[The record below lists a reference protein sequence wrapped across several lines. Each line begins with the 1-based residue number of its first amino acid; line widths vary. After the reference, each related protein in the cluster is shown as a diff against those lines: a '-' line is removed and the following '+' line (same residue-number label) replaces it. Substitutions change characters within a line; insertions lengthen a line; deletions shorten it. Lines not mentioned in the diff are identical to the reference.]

1 MINKQIQGLLEQA
14 NPQLARI
21 LDQQEAQKAMEARM
35 RPTQYGAT
43 PMGMFLTAASGAQG
57 AMREG
62 ARNVVSNVTGT
73 EQAQGQYAKMYQQQQ
88 MQYAKQFGEVA
99 KFVASVDFLTED
111 EKKRYISSMSPRNK
125 LMTPQ
130 EVYAQLMEKSQEE
143 AEFDTFIQLDS
154 DGRASGAPFTGKMSN
169 GRVFDSQGN
178 LVKGAVKTTDLNEPT
193 VDLAKDYARR
203 QQTDEILGVA
213 PTPTQEANQANQAVE
228 QAGQNTIKPVSPE
241 QARKEGLGKFSLFGI
256 KEENFG
262 RYEPASLKRVASML
276 VTPEEFA
283 KMSSE
288 EKGAYVTNINKELT
302 VREESFTKEQ
312 RELRSEY
319 ASKARQYND
328 FKSGSEVFWN
338 NIDNAITGF
347 GAEFKLGGLKAVD
360 FFTGGLLGVEDTIA
374 STELL
379 GSEQGKILLNMAE
392 QMKGALSNADMQFLK
407 DVAMTIGN
415 SKEALKVGF
424 AILEAKKL
432 TDASVNHYITNTLN
446 GDLHRLDEAKVRR
459 QAGEENLKR
468 VLKSRGVDPKYFG
481 MYQGYVLGE

>member
-1 MINKQIQGLLEQA
+1 
-14 NPQLARI
+14 
-21 LDQQEAQKAMEARM
+21 
-35 RPTQYGAT
+35 
-43 PMGMFLTAASGAQG
+43 
-57 AMREG
+57 
-62 ARNVVSNVTGT
+62 
-73 EQAQGQYAKMYQQQQ
+73 
-88 MQYAKQFGEVA
+88 
-99 KFVASVDFLTED
+99 
-111 EKKRYISSMSPRNK
+111 
-125 LMTPQ
+125 
-130 EVYAQLMEKSQEE
+130 
-143 AEFDTFIQLDS
+143 
-154 DGRASGAPFTGKMSN
+154 
-169 GRVFDSQGN
+169 
-178 LVKGAVKTTDLNEPT
+178 
-193 VDLAKDYARR
+193 
-203 QQTDEILGVA
+203 
-213 PTPTQEANQANQAVE
+213 
-228 QAGQNTIKPVSPE
+228 
-241 QARKEGLGKFSLFGI
+241 
-256 KEENFG
+256 
-262 RYEPASLKRVASML
+262 VASML

-459 QAGEENLKR
+459 QAGEANLKR